1 MLRTHQ
7 HTHHLSLTHHAPLYP
22 PSHFRA
28 FPRKTERYPTRR
40 QASASSVGSNQ
51 NDQNK
56 MLDSMEEP
64 TETFVGDL
72 NKQQSS
78 AEQEE
83 LSDFVNCI
91 VKAADGRKADDI
103 VALRVSHV
111 TTLTS
116 CLVILSGNSRPQNQA
131 ITAAI
136 QNEVMEQYD
145 RRPGGNGVP
154 EGSADSGWM
163 LLDYGNVMV
172 HIMTPKSRLY
182 YNVEGQW
189 RDKGGEEMDISH
201 VLIPNKPES
210 ATGGDLTGDSG
221 FVDKEDDPFWS

>member
-1 MLRTHQ
+1 
-7 HTHHLSLTHHAPLYP
+7 
-22 PSHFRA
+22 
-28 FPRKTERYPTRR
+28 
-40 QASASSVGSNQ
+40 
-51 NDQNK
+51 

-72 NKQQSS
+72 NKPPNS
-78 AEQEE
+78 AEQDE
-83 LSDFVNCI
+83 LTAFVNCI

-103 VALRVSHV
+103 VALSVSHV
-111 TTLTS
+111 TTLCS

-136 QNEVMEQYD
+136 QNEVKDKYD
-145 RRPGGNGVP
+145 RKPGGTGVP

-163 LLDYGNVMV
+163 LLDYGDVMV

-201 VLIPNKPES
+201 VLIPNAPVS
-210 ATGGDLTGDSG
+210 GTADLTGDDG
-221 FVDKEDDPFWS
+221 FVEKEDDPFWS